1 MVTYEEIYK
10 AVVKKI
16 KFQFPTIKISPSDD
30 EEGIKRPSFRIYF
43 DNIKSSNFMNTAH
56 DRSIPV
62 RILFFPSDRKKYKLE
77 VISILSQLEE
87 LFLIDNIIT
96 TESGFIIET
105 HECESET
112 VDGVLHFT
120 FDLELYEDL
129 IITDDRELMGDIEL
143 QENVNK

>member
-1 MVTYEEIYK
+1 MITYGEIHEAIVNK
-10 AVVKKI
+10 VRGHFPKI
-16 KFQFPTIKISPSDD
+16 KIQASDN
-30 EEGIKRPSFRIYF
+30 EKGLVRPSFRVTF
-43 DNIKSSNFMNTAH
+43 DSVSSSNFMNTAQ

-62 RILFFPSDRKKYKLE
+62 RILFFPSDREKYRLE
-77 VISILSQLEE
+77 ILDIQWQLVD
-87 LFLIDNIIT
+87 LFLIGNIT
-96 TESGFIIET
+96 TKSGFIIET